1 MKKIKAFIC
10 AFAALCM
17 MFTFAACNT
26 VKEKDAHLKGLVP
39 VEMQDGPSYT
49 WDTSEFK
56 LDWFVNV
63 SYWKWPGEYGNDY
76 LSDLIKRRTGAKIN
90 FIIPA
95 GSANTQLM

>member
-39 VEMQDGPSYT
+39 VT
-49 WDTSEFK
+49 
-56 LDWFVNV
+56 V
-63 SYWKWPGEYGNDY
+63 
-76 LSDLIKRRTGAKIN
+76 I
-90 FIIPA
+90 
-95 GSANTQLM
+95 GSFFNSSTNNCRSSLVIS

>member
-1 MKKIKAFIC
+1 
-10 AFAALCM
+10 M